1 MKRNLF
7 AIFLAV
13 ALIIAMVFAVAPAAE
28 AEESTVIQAQEDGP
42 ITVEDGK
49 ILDLNG
55 KSVSVE
61 VSGGKTLYVID
72 TANRNKDGE
81 TGAGKLTYT
90 GDGHIAVVSQ
100 DPATKMRYY
109 AIKIADA
116 YSFHPFNLT
125 ISQIGLNT
133 KKEAICLRAAFMA
146 NNKVIAKIDDYGFT
160 IDGIDHTAKEKY
172 PFAGNFINAYADM
185 VGSLESDAAMDVRKI
200 AKVYITIG
208 GEKVYSAYE
217 AKLTPREVLKS
228 VNKAGITP
236 TETQKAAIEKLAE
249 SAHLADFFT
258 SVTGKACAHYAKT
271 SATCLT
277 PETCR
282 NCDGI
287 LSEVAKHMDGDD
299 ANTECD
305 WCMRELSDYVEL
317 DATEL
322 VGSAQKPNTNY
333 ISYGNIYE
341 RDNVYGASFPS
352 DWSAEVLA
360 KTTVT
365 KKYYADSPFDSWAK
379 VRSNYNTKGYQYL
392 SVDFAL
398 SKDAKITVAA
408 AIPSADASKVV
419 TSGPIFTTGQKMSW
433 GSNCQGDAQKA
444 LFTVY
449 SNGREVT
456 AEDKIKAGQWYTVVI
471 KLLTD
476 VDGYI
481 DGESSYS
488 SVAFSGGNGEEV
500 YFSTVRYYT
509 NDSYKTDFV
518 IDYDEKD
525 ATELISYTSKVVNDA
540 YSNQGTILGR
550 DNVHGVVLSGWTVE
564 VAAKTTAATTLYQG
578 APFSSWKDVRA
589 NYKAQGYQY
598 IAVDFALSAGAQVRA
613 IGCVPPATGGT
624 SGSVIATGLN
634 LVAGQ
639 KPSWASNCTGDD
651 QRACFTLYSNGKE
664 VSLDEKINANQW
676 YTVVIKLMVNGNE
689 YKDGESSWASVAFNA
704 GNGNMVYFSNVRYY
718 RNDTY
723 KTDFVQAN

>member
-28 AEESTVIQAQEDGP
+28 AEESTVIQAQEDGT

-109 AIKIADA
+109 AIKTADA

-228 VNKAGITP
+228 INKAGITP

-305 WCMRELSDYVEL
+305 WCTRELSDYVEL

-322 VGSAQKPNTNY
+322 VGSSVKPNTNY

-365 KKYYADSPFDSWAK
+365 KKYYADSPFDSWTK

-419 TSGPIFTTGQKMSW
+419 TSGPVFTAGQKMSW

-444 LFTVY
+444 RFTVY
-449 SNGREVT
+449 SNGKEVT
-456 AEDKIKAGQWYTVVI
+456 SGDTINAGQWYTVVI
-471 KLLTD
+471 ELLTD
-476 VDGYI
+476 VSGYS
-481 DGESSYS
+481 DGESSFS
-488 SVAFSGGNGEEV
+488 SVAFSGGNGKEV

-525 ATELISYTSKVVNDA
+525 ATELVAYKPNTDA
-540 YSNQGTILGR
+540 YTYQGEKFGR
-550 DNVHGVVLSGWTVE
+550 TDVYGATFLANWSVE
-564 VAAKTTAATTLYQG
+564 VVAKTTAATKSMPLANSGFT
-578 APFSSWKDVRA
+578 SWDDVR
-589 NYKAQGYQY
+589 NNFKAQGYQY
-598 IAVDFALSAGAQVRA
+598 ISIDFALDTNSKICVAGS
-613 IGCVPPATGGT
+613 VPPAPGGT
-624 SGSVIATGLN
+624 
-634 LVAGQ
+634 AGASCYLTFTAGGKLDWYKTTYTDEQ
-639 KPSWASNCTGDD
+639 KSYFAV
-651 QRACFTLYSNGKE
+651 YSEGKE
-664 VSLDEKINANQW
+664 VKVGDTIHAGQW
-676 YTVVIKLMVNGNE
+676 YTVVVRLLTDVTG
-689 YKDGESSWASVAFNA
+689 YSSNSYSSVAFNV
-704 GNGNMVYFSNVRYY
+704 GNSKMVYFSNVRYY